1 MFSHFREYLFKAIKT
16 ASKKK
21 KKSETKQ
28 QKNKQENLLHF
39 QEDRN
44 LVWLSRLGTPVYTA
58 LLTQT
63 RANWRLPEKVKT
75 HELKFHQW
83 KRRIYNGYFTAPR
96 VPTPSWAGRQQ
107 TLAGRTPWSPPPR
120 CRPVSGQYPRK
131 PRSTAASAQAG
142 SEWRVRPAKRSNA
155 TIFTSP

>member
-44 LVWLSRLGTPVYTA
+44 LV
-58 LLTQT
+58 
-63 RANWRLPEKVKT
+63 
-75 HELKFHQW
+75 
-83 KRRIYNGYFTAPR
+83 
-96 VPTPSWAGRQQ
+96 
-107 TLAGRTPWSPPPR
+107 
-120 CRPVSGQYPRK
+120 
-131 PRSTAASAQAG
+131 
-142 SEWRVRPAKRSNA
+142 
-155 TIFTSP
+155 